1 VLGEEILSPFGS
13 KTLKIS
19 VFTIALL
26 KDTGFYAD
34 VNENIAFPITWGKSK
49 GCPFVMNTTSM
60 GFSEFHKPYIGCSEE
75 GGIEFI
81 RSFHKFIDV
90 N

>member
-1 VLGEEILSPFGS
+1 MLGEEILSPFGS

-34 VNENIAFPITWGKSK
+34 VNENIAFPIMWGKSK
-49 GCPFVMNTTSM
+49 GCSFVMNATSANY
-60 GFSEFHKPYIGCSEE
+60 SEFFKLESELGCSEQGE
-75 GGIEFI
+75 IE
-81 RSFHKFIDV
+81 
-90 N
+90 